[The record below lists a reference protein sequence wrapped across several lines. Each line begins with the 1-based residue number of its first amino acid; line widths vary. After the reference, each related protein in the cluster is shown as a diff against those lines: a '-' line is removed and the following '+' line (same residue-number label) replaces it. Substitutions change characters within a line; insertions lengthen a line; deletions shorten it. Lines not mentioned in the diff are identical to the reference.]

1 MSLSPEQETQF
12 DNATLNDKRI
22 LVDQLRILGADLT
35 VALGAIDAMLLLLS
49 TKGYLPDGGNPLTD
63 EDLAD
68 SGLSAADIF
77 AAVGAISA
85 IATDA
90 KDPVN
95 NWTAHIG
102 KIVQANRLR
111 SASR

>member
-1 MSLSPEQETQF
+1 MSLTPEQQAQF
-12 DNATLNDKRI
+12 DNATLNDKRV
-22 LVDQLRILGADLT
+22 LVEQLRILGADLT
-35 VALGAIDAMLLLLS
+35 VALGAIDAVLLLMS
-49 TKGYLPDGGNPLTD
+49 TKGYLPDGGTPLTD

-68 SGLSAADIF
+68 TGLSAADIF

-90 KDPVN
+90 KDPINDWVSK
-95 NWTAHIG
+95 IG

-111 SASR
+111 GNR